1 MTHRVIGFNFGDND
15 FYSTWMPLCKVLVD
29 NTHIFDLP
37 KNKIVDLVNLSL
49 YTFYVL
55 YQNTFEYCDGQ
66 DAHMKKYLTIEQK
79 NVFIDDEFDKKMESA
94 AGWSNGEFFYI
105 TNDGDVVCI

>member
-29 NTHIFDLP
+29 NTHIFKLS
-37 KNKIVDLVNLSL
+37 KSRIVDLVNLSL
-49 YTFYVL
+49 YTFYIL
-55 YQNTFEYCDGQ
+55 YQNTFEYHEQ
-66 DAHMKKYLTIEQK
+66 EHIKKYLTIEPR
-79 NVFIDDEFDKKMESA
+79 NVFIDDEFDKKMELA
-94 AGWSNGEFFYI
+94 AGWANAEFFYI